1 MTLRGKAGA
10 YGMPCLIEI
19 FIGDLGCESL
29 SLGNLSKLQIW
40 LGSVFKIQFSEINY
54 RSSL

>member
-29 SLGNLSKLQIW
+29 SKPGQSVKTANLVRF
-40 LGSVFKIQFSEINY
+40 GF
-54 RSSL
+54 